1 VMLDD
6 HPFAAS
12 WQKNN
17 FAPAMSKHVGLN
29 NGPVVSCELAKNG
42 YSES

>member
-1 VMLDD
+1 MFED

-17 FAPAMSKHVGLN
+17 FAPVMLKHVGFKDGLVAN
-29 NGPVVSCELAKNG
+29 CELAKNG
-42 YSES
+42 YGES